1 MKYILFILVFAAI
14 IAISCLQSCI
24 AIYPQARYAY
34 STQSYNPHAAT
45 RYRTIQ
51 YRCAPPVYN
60 HFRH

>member
-14 IAISCLQSCI
+14 IAVSCLQSCV
-24 AIYPQARYAY
+24 AVYPQARYGYSAY
-34 STQSYNPHAAT
+34 RYNSYPT
-45 RYRTIQ
+45 RYRPTQ